1 MYSIYFHSSFQ
12 ANSKT
17 HTFSPIGHASSLNEG
32 RNAST
37 PPPSLQGSHK
47 QPQTTSQAS
56 QFGTPMGSNLTAAPS
71 SVRLRPFFLLLWNYK
86 WFFLQLLILLWCWKI
101 EQFADIDI
109 FVPFF
114 FFQTDTDGLPT
125 LKSIA
130 QEATNRAGL
139 KVPLSQASTQQIQ
152 QMSAPPGST
161 ASSISQSGMSFL
173 PQRFWFWYKL
183 KMCKEGVI
191 VRKIVNTCYWSYF
204 QTLLKK

>member
-12 ANSKT
+12 ANSNT

-71 SVRLRPFFLLLWNYK
+71 SVRLRPFFF
-86 WFFLQLLILLWCWKI
+86 FFLRITNDSFFSCLSFFDVGRSKNSPILIY
-101 EQFADIDI
+101 FA
-109 FVPFF
+109 FF
-114 FFQTDTDGLPT
+114 SFQTDTDGLPT

-173 PQRFWFWYKL
+173 PQRFGYEL
-183 KMCKEGVI
+183 KMCKEDGI
-191 VRKIVNTCYWSYF
+191 VRELL
-204 QTLLKK
+204 TLVIGRISKLY